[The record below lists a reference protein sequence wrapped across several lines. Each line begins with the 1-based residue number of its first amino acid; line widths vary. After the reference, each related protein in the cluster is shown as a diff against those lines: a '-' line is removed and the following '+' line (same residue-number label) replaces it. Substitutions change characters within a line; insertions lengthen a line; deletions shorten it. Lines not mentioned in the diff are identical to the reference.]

1 LYATRALAQLPFER
15 NSNVFHF
22 DTEIIIQLVLKKLRV
37 LELPIPTYY
46 GDEICH
52 VNGIAYALNVVKA
65 MIRARLHQMN
75 LFFDG
80 KFDLVP
86 PQENYDAKLAFS
98 SSHTMA
104 VAAAKPGTHVLDIG
118 CGRGYVGAEL
128 LKKGCRVT
136 GMDRHVPV
144 SENGGMRFI
153 QWDLDRKEFPVN
165 VSQFDQLLM
174 LDIIEH
180 LRRPEEFMDELR
192 FATGCKRPEV
202 IITTANIGFF
212 ATRLMLLLG
221 QFNYGRQGILD
232 ATHTR
237 LFTFRSLREL
247 LRQSGYRILEV
258 RGIPAPYPKAL
269 GNNFLSRLLLRVNEG
284 LIKLSRTLFSYQIFV
299 RAQALPT
306 VNNLLHETIAT
317 SRRLH
322 GAMLTS
328 GSAMPA
334 VVPPERAHTN

>member
-1 LYATRALAQLPFER
+1 
-15 NSNVFHF
+15 
-22 DTEIIIQLVLKKLRV
+22 
-37 LELPIPTYY
+37 
-46 GDEICH
+46 
-52 VNGIAYALNVVKA
+52 
-65 MIRARLHQMN
+65 
-75 LFFDG
+75 
-80 KFDLVP
+80 
-86 PQENYDAKLAFS
+86 
-98 SSHTMA
+98 
-104 VAAAKPGTHVLDIG
+104 
-118 CGRGYVGAEL
+118 L

-136 GMDRHVPV
+136 GMDRHVPT
-144 SENGGMRFI
+144 SERGGMKFI

-165 VSQFDQLLM
+165 VSQFDQLFM

-269 GNNFLSRLLLRVNEG
+269 GNSFLSRLLLRANEA
-284 LIKLSRTLFSYQIFV
+284 LIKLSGTLFSYQIFV

-306 VNNLLHETIAT
+306 VNNLLHEAIAT
-317 SRRLH
+317 SKQLRS
-322 GAMLTS
+322 AILTS
-328 GSAMPA
+328 GCVMPA
-334 VVPPERAHTN
+334 VVPPAQAHID